1 MLCSRF
7 AVQHK
12 LHEALFGDI
21 WLCCDRQDANR
32 VVAVKQIHLD
42 RVRQAFTRTFQLD
55 NPWSEG
61 YTLNSLQLLE
71 PHENVLQTLD
81 QFLEGDTWFIVMEFC
96 DGGDLCQ
103 TLESLP
109 QHHLPEVEVLPLFL
123 QIVRGVRWLHSNGI
137 AHRDLSLENVLLS
150 RSNGDGDGAT
160 ATAKICDF
168 GLSTEAERVCHER
181 VGKVHYMAPE
191 VVAGSAYDPRA
202 ADVWS
207 LGIIL
212 FVLLT
217 GSPLVPIASEIE
229 AGFTALQEFGVER
242 VVGAWHMDELL
253 TPAAVDLLGG
263 MLQVDPRDR
272 LSVEE
277 VMAHPALQLP

>member
-7 AVQHK
+7 AVQRK

-32 VVAVKQIHLD
+32 VVAVKQVHLD

-81 QFLEGDTWFIVMEFC
+81 QCLEGDTWFIVMEFC

-109 QHHLPEVEVLPLFL
+109 QHRLPEVEVLPLFL
-123 QIVRGVRWLHSNGI
+123 QIVRG
-137 AHRDLSLENVLLS
+137 
-150 RSNGDGDGAT
+150 
-160 ATAKICDF
+160 C
-168 GLSTEAERVCHER
+168 
-181 VGKVHYMAPE
+181 

-263 MLQVDPRDR
+263 MLQVHPRAR

-277 VMAHPALQLP
+277 VMAHSAMQLP